1 MRALLAAASL
11 AMLSLF
17 GAAPAQ
23 TTPVDGTDKPC
34 NPVNS
39 PISSQQPDDC
49 DDCDDDDHWWSDAMS
64 GIPQGPGDI
73 SCISQPCN
81 GACTGGP
88 YASACGG

>member
-39 PISSQQPDDC
+39 PISSQQPDD
-49 DDCDDDDHWWSDAMS
+49 DDDDDHWWSDAMS
-64 GIPQGPGDI
+64 GPPTGPGDI
-73 SCISQPCN
+73 SCIADPCN

-88 YASACGG
+88 YTVGCGG